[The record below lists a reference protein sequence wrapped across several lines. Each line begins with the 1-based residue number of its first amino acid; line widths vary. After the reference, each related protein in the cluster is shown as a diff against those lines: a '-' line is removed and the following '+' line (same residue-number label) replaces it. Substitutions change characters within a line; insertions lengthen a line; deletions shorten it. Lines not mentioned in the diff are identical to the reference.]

1 MENKTYGNRN
11 MTIFSD
17 CLVFAAAIF
26 VVAAAVPAAT
36 VAAVPAAGVPA
47 ATVAVDSC
55 FFVLY
60 FVLT

>member
-1 MENKTYGNRN
+1 

-36 VAAVPAAGVPA
+36 VAAVPAA
-47 ATVAVDSC
+47 TIAVDSC
-55 FFVLY
+55 FFVLS
-60 FVLT
+60 FALT